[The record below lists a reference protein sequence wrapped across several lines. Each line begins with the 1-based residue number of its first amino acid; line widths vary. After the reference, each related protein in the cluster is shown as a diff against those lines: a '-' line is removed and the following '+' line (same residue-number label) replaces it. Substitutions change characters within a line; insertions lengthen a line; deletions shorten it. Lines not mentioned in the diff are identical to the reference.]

1 MFAIIEIGG
10 SQYKVIEGNFLY
22 VPFIKKSEGEKI
34 SFNVICYLKKDGS
47 YIIGDPIIKD
57 AYVKIKVIKHLK
69 GKKVIIFKKKRRKG
83 YKIKKG
89 YRQKISKLEVISIS
103 N

>member
-22 VPFIKKSEGEKI
+22 VPFINKSEGQNI

-47 YIIGDPIIKD
+47 YIIGNPIIKD
-57 AYVKIKVIKHLK
+57 VYVKVKILKHLK

-83 YKIKKG
+83 YKLKRG
-89 YRQKISKLEVISIS
+89 YRQKISKLEIISID